1 MYQQRGKYKMNDL
14 EYKNFYDKVGR
25 LNGWDFSKIK
35 CETVG
40 DSWDFYREVKER
52 CKPSH
57 ILLDVGTGGGE
68 NVLNISSSAKL
79 LVGID
84 NSNGMIEKAH
94 SNLKKS
100 DVQNVEFFQMDSKA
114 LTFSPAHFDIASS
127 CHAPFI
133 ASELAKV
140 MKKGALFLTQQVSE
154 HDKLNLKE
162 AFGRGQCLGERDGSL
177 KEKYMAELIN
187 AGFELVQVREY
198 DVTDYYSTPEDLI
211 FLLKHTPIIPR
222 FGEEEEDF
230 TILQKFIDANSS
242 EKGIRTNSKRFMI
255 IAVKS

>member
-1 MYQQRGKYKMNDL
+1 MNEL

-25 LNGWDFSKIK
+25 LNGWDFSEIK

-40 DSWDFYREVKER
+40 DSWDFYGKVKER

-68 NVLNISSSAKL
+68 NVLNIASSAKSL
-79 LVGID
+79 IGID
-84 NSNGMIEKAH
+84 NSNGMIEKAY
-94 SNLKKS
+94 SNLRKS
-100 DVQNVEFFQMDSKA
+100 GVQNVEFLQMDSEA
-114 LTFSPAHFDIASS
+114 LTFPHAYFDIVSS
-127 CHAPFI
+127 CHAPF
-133 ASELAKV
+133 AATGLAKV

-162 AFGRGQCLGERDGSL
+162 AFGRGQCFGERDGTL
-177 KEKYMAELIN
+177 KEKHMGELIS

-198 DVTDYYSTPEDLI
+198 DVTDYYSIPEDLI
-211 FLLKHTPIIPR
+211 FLLKHTPIIPN
-222 FGEEEEDF
+222 FGEDAEDF
-230 TILQKFIDANSS
+230 TILQSFIDANSF

>member
-1 MYQQRGKYKMNDL
+1 MNEL

-25 LNGWDFSKIK
+25 LNGWDFSKLK

-40 DSWDFYREVKER
+40 DIWDFYDEVKIR
-52 CKPSH
+52 CKPAD
-57 ILLDVGTGGGE
+57 ILLE
-68 NVLNISSSAKL
+68 KIASSAASL
-79 LVGID
+79 IGID
-84 NSNGMIEKAH
+84 NSNGMIKTAHFNLNKAG
-94 SNLKKS
+94 
-100 DVQNVEFFQMDSKA
+100 VQNVEFLQMDSEV
-114 LTFSPAHFDIASS
+114 LTFPHAHFDIASS
-127 CHAPFI
+127 CHAPFV

-140 MKKGALFLTQQVSE
+140 MKKGAFFLTQQVSE

-162 AFGRGQCLGERDGSL
+162 AFGRGQCLGERDGTL
-177 KEKYMAELIN
+177 KDNYMGELIS

-222 FGEEEEDF
+222 FGEKEEDF
-230 TILQKFIDANSS
+230 NILQKFIDANSS

>member
-1 MYQQRGKYKMNDL
+1 MNEL
-14 EYKNFYDKVGR
+14 EYKSFYDKVGR

-35 CETVG
+35 CEIVG
-40 DSWDFYREVKER
+40 ETWDFYGEVKER
-52 CKPSH
+52 CKPAD
-57 ILLDVGTGGGE
+57 ILLDIGTGGGE
-68 NVLNISSSAKL
+68 NVLNIASSAKL
-79 LVGID
+79 VIGID
-84 NSNGMIEKAH
+84 NSKGMIETAH
-94 SNLKKS
+94 FNLEKS
-100 DVQNVEFFQMDSKA
+100 DVQNVEFFQMDSKV
-114 LTFSPAHFDIASS
+114 LTFPHDHFYIASS
-127 CHAPFI
+127 CHAPFV

-140 MKKGALFLTQQVSE
+140 MKKGAFFLTQQVSE

-162 AFGRGQCLGERDGSL
+162 AFGRGQCFGERDGTL
-177 KEKYMAELIN
+177 KEKYMGELIS

-211 FLLKHTPIIPR
+211 FLLKHTPIIPK
-222 FGEEEEDF
+222 FGEEEDDF

>member
-1 MYQQRGKYKMNDL
+1 MNEL

-25 LNGWDFSKIK
+25 INGWDFSKVK

-40 DSWDFYREVKER
+40 DTWDFYSEVKER
-52 CKPSH
+52 CKPSQ

-68 NVLNISSSAKL
+68 NVLNIASAAKFL
-79 LVGID
+79 IGID
-84 NSNGMIEKAH
+84 NSNSMIETAH
-94 SNLKKS
+94 SNLRKS
-100 DVQNVEFFQMDSKA
+100 DVKNVEFLQMDSEA
-114 LTFSPAHFDIASS
+114 LTFLSSYFDIASS

-140 MKKGALFLTQQVSE
+140 MKEGALFLTQQVSE

-242 EKGIRTNSKRFMI
+242 QKGIRTNSKRFMI
-255 IAVKS
+255 IAVKL

>member
-1 MYQQRGKYKMNDL
+1 MNEL
-14 EYKNFYDKVGR
+14 EYKSFYDKVGR

-40 DSWDFYREVKER
+40 DAWDFYSEVKER
-52 CKPSH
+52 CKSTDV
-57 ILLDVGTGGGE
+57 LLDVGTGGGE
-68 NVLNISSSAKL
+68 NVLNIASSAKL
-79 LVGID
+79 LIGID
-84 NSNGMIEKAH
+84 NSNGMIETAH

-100 DVQNVEFFQMDSKA
+100 AVQNVEFTQMDSEA
-114 LTFSPAHFDIASS
+114 LAFPHEHFDIASS
-127 CHAPFI
+127 CHAPFV
-133 ASELAKV
+133 ATELSKV
-140 MKKGALFLTQQVSE
+140 MKKGAFFLTQQVSE

-162 AFGRGQCLGERDGSL
+162 AFGRGQCLGEKDGTL
-177 KEKYMAELIN
+177 KEKYMSELIS

-198 DVTDYYSTPEDLI
+198 DVTDYFRTPEDLI
-211 FLLKHTPIIPR
+211 FLLKHTPIIPN

-230 TILQKFIDANSS
+230 TILQKFIDTNRS

>member
-1 MYQQRGKYKMNDL
+1 MNEL
-14 EYKNFYDKVGR
+14 EYKNFYDKVGI

-40 DSWDFYREVKER
+40 DSWDFYSEVKER

-79 LVGID
+79 LIGID
-84 NSNGMIEKAH
+84 NSNGMIETAH

-100 DVQNVEFFQMDSKA
+100 DVQNVEFLQMDSEA
-114 LTFSPAHFDIASS
+114 LTFPHAHFDISS
-127 CHAPFI
+127 CCHAPF
-133 ASELAKV
+133 AATELSKV
-140 MKKGALFLTQQVSE
+140 MKKGAFFLTQQVSE

-198 DVTDYYSTPEDLI
+198 DVTDYYSTSEDLI

-230 TILQKFIDANSS
+230 TILQKFINANSS

>member
-1 MYQQRGKYKMNDL
+1 MNEL
-14 EYKNFYDKVGR
+14 EYKSFYDKVGR

-40 DSWDFYREVKER
+40 EIWDFYGEVKER
-52 CKPSH
+52 CKSSD

-68 NVLNISSSAKL
+68 NVLNIASSAKL
-79 LVGID
+79 LIGID
-84 NSNGMIEKAH
+84 NSNSMIETAH

-100 DVQNVEFFQMDSKA
+100 GVQNVEFLQMGSGA
-114 LTFSPAHFDIASS
+114 LTFPHAHFDIASS
-127 CHAPFI
+127 CHAPF
-133 ASELAKV
+133 AATELSKV
-140 MKKGALFLTQQVSE
+140 MKKGAFFLTQQVSE

-162 AFGRGQCLGERDGSL
+162 TFGRGQCLGERDGTL
-177 KEKYMAELIN
+177 KEKYMGELIY

-230 TILQKFIDANSS
+230 TILQKFIETNSS

>member
-1 MYQQRGKYKMNDL
+1 M
-14 EYKNFYDKVGR
+14 
-25 LNGWDFSKIK
+25 
-35 CETVG
+35 
-40 DSWDFYREVKER
+40 
-52 CKPSH
+52 
-57 ILLDVGTGGGE
+57 
-68 NVLNISSSAKL
+68 

-94 SNLKKS
+94 SNLRKL
-100 DVQNVEFFQMDSKA
+100 DVQNVEFLQMDSEA
-114 LTFSPAHFDIASS
+114 LMFPPAHFNIASS

-133 ASELAKV
+133 ASELANV

-162 AFGRGQCLGERDGSL
+162 AFGRGQFLGERDGTL
-177 KEKYMAELIN
+177 KEKYMGELIN

-198 DVTDYYSTPEDLI
+198 DVTDYYSTHEDLI

-222 FGEEEEDF
+222 FGEEEDDF

>member
-1 MYQQRGKYKMNDL
+1 MNEL
-14 EYKNFYDKVGR
+14 EYKNFYDEVGR

-40 DSWDFYREVKER
+40 DTWDFYREVKER

-68 NVLNISSSAKL
+68 NVLNIASSAKL

-94 SNLKKS
+94 SNLRKS
-100 DVQNVEFFQMDSKA
+100 DVQNVEFLQMDSEA
-114 LTFSPAHFDIASS
+114 LAFPHAYFDIASS
-127 CHAPFI
+127 FHAPFA

-140 MKKGALFLTQQVSE
+140 MKKGAFFFTQQVSE
-154 HDKLNLKE
+154 RDKLNLKE
-162 AFGRGQCLGERDGSL
+162 AFERGQCLGERDGIL
-177 KEKYMAELIN
+177 KEKYMRELSS
-187 AGFELVQVREY
+187 AGFELVQVSEY

-222 FGEEEEDF
+222 FGKEEEDF
-230 TILQKFIDANSS
+230 TILQKFINANSS

>member
-1 MYQQRGKYKMNDL
+1 MNEL
-14 EYKNFYDKVGR
+14 EYKNFYNKVGR
-25 LNGWDFSKIK
+25 SNGWDFSKLK

-40 DSWDFYREVKER
+40 DTWDFYGEVKER
-52 CKPSH
+52 CKPSD
-57 ILLDVGTGGGE
+57 ILLDVGTDGGE
-68 NVLNISSSAKL
+68 NVLKIASSAEL
-79 LVGID
+79 LIGID
-84 NSNGMIEKAH
+84 NSNGMIETAH
-94 SNLKKS
+94 SNLKKAG
-100 DVQNVEFFQMDSKA
+100 VQNVKFLQMDSQA
-114 LTFSPAHFDIASS
+114 LTFPNSYFDIASS
-127 CHAPFI
+127 CHAPFV

-140 MKKGALFLTQQVSE
+140 IKRSAFFLTQQVSE

-162 AFGRGQCLGERDGSL
+162 AFGRGQCLGVRDGTL
-177 KEKYMAELIN
+177 KEKYMSELIS

-222 FGEEEEDF
+222 FGEGEEDF
-230 TILQKFIDANSS
+230 NILQWFIDTNRT

>member
-1 MYQQRGKYKMNDL
+1 MNEL

-68 NVLNISSSAKL
+68 NVLNIASSAKL
-79 LVGID
+79 LIGID
-84 NSNGMIEKAH
+84 NSNGMIATAH

-100 DVQNVEFFQMDSKA
+100 GIQNVEFLQMDSEA
-114 LTFSPAHFDIASS
+114 LVFPHAHFDIASS
-127 CHAPFI
+127 CHAPFT
-133 ASELAKV
+133 ATELSKV
-140 MKKGALFLTQQVSE
+140 MKKDAVFLTQQVSE
-154 HDKLNLKE
+154 QDKLNLKE
-162 AFGRGQCLGERDGSL
+162 AFGRGQCLGERDGTL
-177 KEKYMAELIN
+177 KEKYMRELSS
-187 AGFELVQVREY
+187 AGFERVQVSEY
-198 DVTDYYSTPEDLI
+198 DVTDYYSSPEDLI
-211 FLLKHTPIIPR
+211 FLLKHTPIIPN

-255 IAVKS
+255 TAVKS

>member
-1 MYQQRGKYKMNDL
+1 MNEL

-25 LNGWDFSKIK
+25 INGWDFSKVK

-40 DSWDFYREVKER
+40 DTWDFYSEVKER

-79 LVGID
+79 LIGID
-84 NSNGMIEKAH
+84 NSNGMIETAH

-100 DVQNVEFFQMDSKA
+100 DVQNVEFLQMDSEA
-114 LTFSPAHFDIASS
+114 LTFPHAHFDIASS
-127 CHAPFI
+127 CHAPFK

-162 AFGRGQCLGERDGSL
+162 AFGRGQCLGERDGTL
-177 KEKYMAELIN
+177 KEKCMAELIN

-198 DVTDYYSTPEDLI
+198 DVTDYYSKAEDLI

-222 FGEEEEDF
+222 FGEEDEDF

>member
-1 MYQQRGKYKMNDL
+1 MNEL
-14 EYKNFYDKVGR
+14 EYKNFYDKVGSE
-25 LNGWDFSKIK
+25 NGWDFSKLK

-40 DSWDFYREVKER
+40 DTWDFYSEVKEK

-68 NVLNISSSAKL
+68 NVLKIASSAGSL
-79 LVGID
+79 IGID
-84 NSNGMIEKAH
+84 NSNGMIKTAH
-94 SNLKKS
+94 SNLNKAG
-100 DVQNVEFFQMDSKA
+100 VQNVEFLQMDSEA
-114 LTFSPAHFDIASS
+114 LTFPHAYFDIASS
-127 CHAPFI
+127 CHAPFV

-140 MKKGALFLTQQVSE
+140 IKKGAFFLTQQVSE

-162 AFGRGQCLGERDGSL
+162 AFGRGQCLGERDGTL
-177 KEKYMAELIN
+177 KEKYVSELTN
-187 AGFELVQVREY
+187 SGFELAQVREY

-222 FGEEEEDF
+222 FGEVEEDF
-230 TILQKFIDANSS
+230 NILQKFIDTNSS
-242 EKGIRTNSKRFMI
+242 KKGIRTNSKRFMI

>member
-1 MYQQRGKYKMNDL
+1 MNEL

-25 LNGWDFSKIK
+25 LNGWNFSKVK

-40 DSWDFYREVKER
+40 DTWDFYREVKER
-52 CKPSH
+52 CKSSY

-68 NVLNISSSAKL
+68 NVLNIASSAKL
-79 LVGID
+79 LIGID
-84 NSNGMIEKAH
+84 NSNGMIETAY

-100 DVQNVEFFQMDSKA
+100 DVQNVEFLQMDSEA
-114 LTFSPAHFDIASS
+114 LTFPHAHFDIASS
-127 CHAPFI
+127 CHAPF
-133 ASELAKV
+133 AAFELAKV

-162 AFGRGQCLGERDGSL
+162 AFGRGQCLGERDGTL
-177 KEKYMAELIN
+177 KEKYMGELIN
-187 AGFELVQVREY
+187 AGFELVQVSEY
-198 DVTDYYSTPEDLI
+198 DVTDYYSLPEDLI

-230 TILQKFIDANSS
+230 TILQKFIDANSF

-255 IAVKS
+255 IAVKL

>member
-1 MYQQRGKYKMNDL
+1 MNEL

-68 NVLNISSSAKL
+68 NVLNIASSAKL
-79 LVGID
+79 LIGID
-84 NSNGMIEKAH
+84 NSNGMIATAH

-100 DVQNVEFFQMDSKA
+100 GIQNVEFLQMDSEA
-114 LTFSPAHFDIASS
+114 LVFPHAHFDIASS
-127 CHAPFI
+127 CHAPFT
-133 ASELAKV
+133 ATELSKV
-140 MKKGALFLTQQVSE
+140 MKKDAVFLTQQVSE

-162 AFGRGQCLGERDGSL
+162 AFGRGQCLGEREG
-177 KEKYMAELIN
+177 
-187 AGFELVQVREY
+187 
-198 DVTDYYSTPEDLI
+198 T
-211 FLLKHTPIIPR
+211 
-222 FGEEEEDF
+222 
-230 TILQKFIDANSS
+230 
-242 EKGIRTNSKRFMI
+242 
-255 IAVKS
+255 

>member
-1 MYQQRGKYKMNDL
+1 MNEL

-68 NVLNISSSAKL
+68 NVLNIASSAKL
-79 LVGID
+79 LIGID
-84 NSNGMIEKAH
+84 NSNGMIATAH

-100 DVQNVEFFQMDSKA
+100 GIQNVEFLQMDSEA
-114 LTFSPAHFDIASS
+114 LVFPHAHFDIASS
-127 CHAPFI
+127 CHAPFT
-133 ASELAKV
+133 ATELSKV
-140 MKKGALFLTQQVSE
+140 MKKDAVFLTQQVSE

-162 AFGRGQCLGERDGSL
+162 AFGRGQCLGERDGTL
-177 KEKYMAELIN
+177 KEKYMRELSS
-187 AGFELVQVREY
+187 AGFERVQVSEY
-198 DVTDYYSTPEDLI
+198 DVTDYYSSPEDLI
-211 FLLKHTPIIPR
+211 FLLKHTPIIPN

-255 IAVKS
+255 TAAKL

>member
-1 MYQQRGKYKMNDL
+1 MNEL

-68 NVLNISSSAKL
+68 NVLNIASLAKL
-79 LVGID
+79 LIGID
-84 NSNGMIEKAH
+84 DSNGMIATAH

-100 DVQNVEFFQMDSKA
+100 GIQNVEFLQMDSEA
-114 LTFSPAHFDIASS
+114 LVFPHAHFDIASS
-127 CHAPFI
+127 CHAPFT
-133 ASELAKV
+133 ATELSKV
-140 MKKGALFLTQQVSE
+140 MKKDAVFLTQQVSE

-162 AFGRGQCLGERDGSL
+162 AFGRGQCLGERDGTL
-177 KEKYMAELIN
+177 KEKYMRELSS
-187 AGFELVQVREY
+187 AGFERVQVSEY
-198 DVTDYYSTPEDLI
+198 DVTNYYSSPEDLI
-211 FLLKHTPIIPR
+211 FLLKHTPIIPN

-255 IAVKS
+255 TAVKS

>member
-1 MYQQRGKYKMNDL
+1 MNEL

-25 LNGWDFSKIK
+25 INGWDFSKVK

-40 DSWDFYREVKER
+40 DTWDFYSEVKER
-52 CKPSH
+52 CKLSQ

-68 NVLNISSSAKL
+68 NVLNIASAAKFL
-79 LVGID
+79 IGID
-84 NSNGMIEKAH
+84 NSNSMIETAH
-94 SNLKKS
+94 SNLRKS
-100 DVQNVEFFQMDSKA
+100 DVKNVEFLQMDSEA
-114 LTFSPAHFDIASS
+114 LTFLSSYFDIASS

-198 DVTDYYSTPEDLI
+198 DVTDYYNTPEDLI

>member
-1 MYQQRGKYKMNDL
+1 MNEL

-25 LNGWDFSKIK
+25 LNGWDFSKLK

-40 DSWDFYREVKER
+40 DIWDFYDEVKTR
-52 CKPSH
+52 CKPAD

-68 NVLNISSSAKL
+68 NVLKIASSAASL
-79 LVGID
+79 IGVD
-84 NSNGMIEKAH
+84 NSNGMIKTAHFNLNKAG
-94 SNLKKS
+94 
-100 DVQNVEFFQMDSKA
+100 VQNVEFLQMDSEV
-114 LTFSPAHFDIASS
+114 LTFPHAHFDIASS
-127 CHAPFI
+127 CHAPFV

-140 MKKGALFLTQQVSE
+140 MKKGAFFLTQQVSE

-162 AFGRGQCLGERDGSL
+162 AFGRGQCLGERDGTL
-177 KEKYMAELIN
+177 KDNYMGELIS

-222 FGEEEEDF
+222 FGEKEEDF
-230 TILQKFIDANSS
+230 NILQKFIDANSS

>member
-1 MYQQRGKYKMNDL
+1 MNEL
-14 EYKNFYDKVGR
+14 EYKSFYDKVGR

-40 DSWDFYREVKER
+40 DTWDFYSEVKER

-68 NVLNISSSAKL
+68 NVLNIASSAKL
-79 LVGID
+79 LIGID
-84 NSNGMIEKAH
+84 NSNGMIETAH

-100 DVQNVEFFQMDSKA
+100 GVQNVEFLQMGSEA
-114 LTFSPAHFDIASS
+114 LTFQNAHFDIASS

-140 MKKGALFLTQQVSE
+140 MKRGAFFLTQQVSE
-154 HDKLNLKE
+154 NDKLNLKE
-162 AFGRGQCLGERDGSL
+162 AFGRGQCLDERDGTL
-177 KEKYMAELIN
+177 KEKYMDELIS
-187 AGFELVQVREY
+187 AGFDLVQVREY
-198 DVTDYYSTPEDLI
+198 DVTDYYSTSEDLI

-222 FGEEEEDF
+222 FGKEEEDF
-230 TILQKFIDANSS
+230 TILQKFIETNSS

-255 IAVKS
+255 IAVKL

>member
-1 MYQQRGKYKMNDL
+1 MNEL

-68 NVLNISSSAKL
+68 NVLNIASSAKL
-79 LVGID
+79 LIGID
-84 NSNGMIEKAH
+84 DSNGMIATAH

-100 DVQNVEFFQMDSKA
+100 GIQNVEFLQMDSEA
-114 LTFSPAHFDIASS
+114 LVFPHAHFDIASS
-127 CHAPFI
+127 CHAPFT
-133 ASELAKV
+133 ATELSKV
-140 MKKGALFLTQQVSE
+140 MKKDAVFLTQQVSE

-162 AFGRGQCLGERDGSL
+162 AFGRGQCLGERDGTL
-177 KEKYMAELIN
+177 KEKYMRELSS
-187 AGFELVQVREY
+187 AGFERVQVSEY
-198 DVTDYYSTPEDLI
+198 DVTNYYSSPEDLI
-211 FLLKHTPIIPR
+211 FLLKHTPIIPN

-255 IAVKS
+255 TAVKS

>member
-1 MYQQRGKYKMNDL
+1 MNEL
-14 EYKNFYDKVGR
+14 EYKNFYDTVGR
-25 LNGWDFSKIK
+25 LNGWDFSKVK

-40 DSWDFYREVKER
+40 DSWDFYSEVKER

-68 NVLNISSSAKL
+68 NVLHIASSAKL

-94 SNLKKS
+94 SNLRKS
-100 DVQNVEFFQMDSKA
+100 DVQNVEFLRMDSAA
-114 LTFSPAHFDIASS
+114 LTFPHAHFDIASS
-127 CHAPFI
+127 CHTPFI

-140 MKKGALFLTQQVSE
+140 MKKSALFLTQQVSE
-154 HDKLNLKE
+154 HDKFNLKE
-162 AFGRGQCLGERDGSL
+162 AFGRGQCFGERDGTL
-177 KEKYMAELIN
+177 KEKYMGELSS

-198 DVTDYYSTPEDLI
+198 NITDYYSSPEDLI

-242 EKGIRTNSKRFMI
+242 EKGIGTNSKRFMI